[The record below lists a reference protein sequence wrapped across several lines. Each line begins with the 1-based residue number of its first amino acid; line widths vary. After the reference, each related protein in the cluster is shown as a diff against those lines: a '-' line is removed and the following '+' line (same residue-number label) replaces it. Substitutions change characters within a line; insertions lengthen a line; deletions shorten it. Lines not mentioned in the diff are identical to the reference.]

1 MAIIIS
7 KRRGGGYVSHM
18 DGENPWVGTGNT
30 KKESIEGLWKSIEHS
45 LRKLSP
51 MPLFNPE
58 MRKANREGIKT
69 QTRRILKL
77 PAWSTGQWDDFE
89 LESEEQSIFN
99 LQQDPYAVPLIICKS
114 TGCLA
119 EIRCPYGYLG
129 ELRYVREPLFKGE
142 DGYAYYVD
150 DDGSR
155 LEGMSTMAITSMPS
169 IYPNAQRVQH
179 LVTGEKVKW
188 NWKIATLSST
198 YMPKYAARTFKRI
211 KFVRVE
217 RLREISPEDCMA
229 EGIVLK
235 GQELEVSED
244 AMRSLYVIRY
254 AQLWNSLNAKRG
266 YPWESNPFVW
276 VIGYESWTP
285 GQ

>member
-1 MAIIIS
+1 MRSKPNIIHWDEERF
-7 KRRGGGYVSHM
+7 K
-18 DGENPWVGTGNT
+18 T
-30 KKESIEGLWKSIEHS
+30 
-45 LRKLSP
+45 LSP

-89 LESEEQSIFN
+89 LDSKERSIFN
-99 LQQDPYAVPLIICKS
+99 LQQDPYAVPLIICKD

-129 ELRYVREPLFKGE
+129 ELRYVREPLFRSE
-142 DGYAYYVD
+142 DGFAYYVD

-155 LEGMSTMAITSMPS
+155 LDGMSTMAITSMPS

-198 YMPKYAARTFKRI
+198 YMPKYAARTFKRL

-217 RLREISPEDCMA
+217 RLNSISAEDCIA
-229 EGIVLK
+229 EGIGDEGTEGKDDGIKHAVL
-235 GQELEVSED
+235 
-244 AMRSLYVIRY
+244 AWRY

-276 VIGYESWTP
+276 VIGYENWTP
-285 GQ
+285 QQ